1 MVVNRSICDNQD
13 WNHIHQP
20 VSTIE
25 QTTRTLNIFVC
36 FKTVCNIWGS
46 LTRRTRSVASCHSK
60 ATHKEHI
67 HRDKIRFEKASRES
81 SVMSYSEVGGGPLAF
96 QTTLMRTLSCVPNN
110 TLTRSHSYIFQ
121 TEYCFYCQ
129 KKKTTCHGS
138 TEHLVQNRV
147 GFISVE
153 SELNAELQDSL
164 DGGSILT
171 LDEVEIRNNHM
182 MQIMASHIITLH
194 VQHSSTT

>member
-1 MVVNRSICDNQD
+1 MIYWVSRKQWRPAKSHQERSVLWNLPLTFDSVYFVKETSSLKSNVVVNRSICDNQD
-13 WNHIHQP
+13 CNHINQP

-67 HRDKIRFEKASRES
+67 HRDKIRFEIASRES

-96 QTTLMRTLSCVPNN
+96 QTTLMRTLSCVSNN
-110 TLTRSHSYIFQ
+110 TLTRSHSYIFME
-121 TEYCFYCQ
+121 TYTY
-129 KKKTTCHGS
+129 HD
-138 TEHLVQNRV
+138 
-147 GFISVE
+147 
-153 SELNAELQDSL
+153 NA
-164 DGGSILT
+164 
-171 LDEVEIRNNHM
+171 V
-182 MQIMASHIITLH
+182 
-194 VQHSSTT
+194 